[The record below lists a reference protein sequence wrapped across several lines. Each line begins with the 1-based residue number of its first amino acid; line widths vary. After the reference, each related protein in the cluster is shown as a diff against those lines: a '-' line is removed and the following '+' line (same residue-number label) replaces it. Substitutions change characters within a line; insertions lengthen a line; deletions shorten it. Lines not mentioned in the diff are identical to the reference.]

1 MLSAYGQT
9 TVNRVYSDPDEMRL
23 LGQTSITQTANHA
36 LSSTERAM
44 LCRKGRG
51 FISFRCQVDG
61 TGRIESITAVQLYQ
75 AARMVPVSLL
85 AKLKERVG

>member
-1 MLSAYGQT
+1 
-9 TVNRVYSDPDEMRL
+9 
-23 LGQTSITQTANHA
+23 
-36 LSSTERAM
+36 M